1 MKIVFCVYHKNIRTV
16 KPIKNLFIFKQ
27 AFQRYIENFG
37 NDKNGNLDAISD
49 TPSDF
54 EQERNDEGY

>member
-1 MKIVFCVYHKNIRTV
+1 MKFFKKPDRIWKNSDGTEFLGYDGDGG
-16 KPIKNLFIFKQ
+16 KTTW
-27 AFQRYIENFG
+27 Y
-37 NDKNGNLDAISD
+37 DKKGNLDSISD

>member
-1 MKIVFCVYHKNIRTV
+1 MIIMKSFKKPDRTWKNSDGTEFLGYDGDDG
-16 KPIKNLFIFKQ
+16 KTTW
-27 AFQRYIENFG
+27 Y
-37 NDKNGNLDAISD
+37 DKNGNLDAISD

>member
-1 MKIVFCVYHKNIRTV
+1 MKFFKKPDRTW
-16 KPIKNLFIFKQ
+16 
-27 AFQRYIENFG
+27 ENSDGTEFLG
-37 NDKNGNLDAISD
+37 YDGDDGKTTWYDKKGNLDSISD